1 MTDYVHGVNQK
12 QEMDGLLGRPGQLWV
27 CAVDA
32 IYKGVLGKL
41 RPRDEVS
48 NTSPDDIFLIL
59 RRGGQELYGEY
70 SLLMSSVDNLATI
83 AAEILSSATS
93 FTQFAASTLTG
104 SHSMWRALEVTV
116 LILTLCPSDTS
127 VMILPSIVTSV
138 AISKGSAEGV
148 TSLTPIASA
157 VG

>member
-93 FTQFAASTLTG
+93 FTQLERKST
-104 SHSMWRALEVTV
+104 VN
-116 LILTLCPSDTS
+116 
-127 VMILPSIVTSV
+127 
-138 AISKGSAEGV
+138 SKCEWFV
-148 TSLTPIASA
+148 
-157 VG
+157 